1 MLQILLQTT
10 TMKTRIILYFLALTC
25 WSCSS
30 QIMVP
35 GWFDSKVDNKK
46 HNWLDYQGIVIVA
59 ENIEVN
65 DRQIVFDVEVKNET
79 DHRLRFNPEEAYYL
93 ASDNP
98 FPLNYQDGYN
108 SELESSLKKHFAFSE
123 KEVARYYENKVK
135 SQKRANVITGILS
148 AGLLVFDAAMASKG
162 VPVEASSKFFNQ
174 EAIRS
179 MVTVGGLAAMDIVR
193 EQSVITAMQASED
206 LHFLPGEILEEGVI
220 MPGQIFRGKV
230 FFPITNDDFIRM
242 IIPVESKEFVLDFR
256 WATIKEQRKLYR
268 PG

>member
-1 MLQILLQTT
+1 
-10 TMKTRIILYFLALTC
+10 
-25 WSCSS
+25 
-30 QIMVP
+30 MVP
-35 GWFDSKVDNKK
+35 GWFDSNVNSKK

-79 DHRLRFNPEEAYYL
+79 DHRLRFNPEEAYYI
-93 ASDNP
+93 ASNAP
-98 FPLNYQDGYN
+98 FPLDYRDGKI
-108 SELESSLKKHFAFSE
+108 SEVESGLKKHFALSE
-123 KEVARYYENKVK
+123 KEVARYYEKKVK
-135 SQKRANVITGILS
+135 SQKRANLITGIIS

-174 EAIRS
+174 ETIRS
-179 MVTVGGLAAMDIVR
+179 MVTIGGLAAMDVVR
-193 EQSVITAMQASED
+193 EQSAITAMQASED

-220 MPGQIFRGKV
+220 MPGQVFRGKV

-242 IIPVESKEFVLDFR
+242 ILTVESREFVLDFR

-268 PG
+268 SR

>member
-1 MLQILLQTT
+1 MLQLLVQTI
-10 TMKTRIILYFLALTC
+10 TMKTRIILYFLVLTC

-35 GWFDSKVDNKK
+35 GWFDSKVNNKK

-79 DHRLRFNPEEAYYL
+79 DHRLRFDPEEAYYL
-93 ASDNP
+93 ASNSP
-98 FPLNYQDGYN
+98 FQLDYQDGYN
-108 SELESSLKKHFAFSE
+108 SGIESKLKKHFAFSE

-135 SQKRANVITGILS
+135 SQKRTNLITGILS
-148 AGLLVFDAAMASKG
+148 AGLLVFDVAMASKG
-162 VPVEASSKFFNQ
+162 VSAEASSKFFSQ

-179 MVTVGGLAAMDIVR
+179 MVTVGGLAAMDVVR
-193 EQSVITAMQASED
+193 EQSAITAMQANED

-220 MPGQIFRGKV
+220 MPGQVFRGKV
-230 FFPITNDDFIRM
+230 FFPITRNDYIRVM
-242 IIPVESKEFVLDFR
+242 MPVESKEFVLDFR
-256 WATIKEQRKLYR
+256 WATIKEQRKLHR
-268 PG
+268 SR

>member
-1 MLQILLQTT
+1 
-10 TMKTRIILYFLALTC
+10 
-25 WSCSS
+25 
-30 QIMVP
+30 MVP
-35 GWFDSKVDNKK
+35 GWFDSNVNSKK

-79 DHRLRFNPEEAYYL
+79 DHRLRFDPVEAYYL
-93 ASDNP
+93 ASNTP
-98 FPLNYQDGYN
+98 FPLDYRDGN
-108 SELESSLKKHFAFSE
+108 ISEVESGLKKHYALSE
-123 KEVARYYENKVK
+123 KEVARYYEKKVK
-135 SQKRANVITGILS
+135 SQKRANLITGIIS

-174 EAIRS
+174 ETIRS
-179 MVTVGGLAAMDIVR
+179 MVTIGGLAAMDVVR
-193 EQSVITAMQASED
+193 EQSAITAMQASED

-220 MPGQIFRGKV
+220 MPGQVFRGKV

-242 IIPVESKEFVLDFR
+242 ILTVESREFVLDFR

-268 PG
+268 SR

>member
-1 MLQILLQTT
+1 
-10 TMKTRIILYFLALTC
+10 
-25 WSCSS
+25 
-30 QIMVP
+30 MVP
-35 GWFDSKVDNKK
+35 GWFDSEVNSKK
-46 HNWLDYQGIVIVA
+46 HNWLDYKGIVIIA

-79 DHRLRFNPEEAYYL
+79 DHRLRFDPENAFYL
-93 ASDNP
+93 ASDDP
-98 FPLNYQDGYN
+98 FPLDYQDGYRT
-108 SELESSLKKHFAFSE
+108 EVESKLKKHYAFSE

-135 SQKRANVITGILS
+135 SQKRANLITGIIS

-162 VPVEASSKFFNQ
+162 VSSEASSKFFNQ

-193 EQSVITAMQASED
+193 EQSAVTAMQASEN
-206 LHFLPGEILEEGVI
+206 LHFLPGEILEDGVI

-230 FFPITNDDFIRM
+230 FFPITRNDYIRV

-256 WATIKEQRKLYR
+256 WATVKEQRKLYR
-268 PG
+268 SR